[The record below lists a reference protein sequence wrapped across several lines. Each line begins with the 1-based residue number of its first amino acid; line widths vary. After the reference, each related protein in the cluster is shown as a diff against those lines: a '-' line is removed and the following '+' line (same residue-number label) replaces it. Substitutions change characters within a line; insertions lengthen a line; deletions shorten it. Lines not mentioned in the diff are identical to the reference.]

1 MKSYAL
7 ILLAIISLSQ
17 ASSSPIEVVKC
28 LIKSE
33 QLQKDVSKVVSA
45 ILSKDYMK
53 ILQTV
58 IEVFPTVYSEVTKCL
73 NQEIQLFSTMRT
85 LENKKPS
92 ECVSNCFKGCHH
104 LKKYFEYR
112 ICAGD
117 CIEKNCKDKK

>member
-73 NQEIQLFSTMRT
+73 NQEIQLFSTMR
-85 LENKKPS
+85 N
-92 ECVSNCFKGCHH
+92 
-104 LKKYFEYR
+104 
-112 ICAGD
+112 
-117 CIEKNCKDKK
+117 

>member
-112 ICAGD
+112 ICADD
-117 CIEKNCKDKK
+117 CIEKNCKENK

>member
-92 ECVSNCFKGCHH
+92 ECVSKCFRGCQH

-112 ICAGD
+112 VCADD
-117 CIEKNCKDKK
+117 CIEKTCKELK

>member
-112 ICAGD
+112 ICADD

>member
-1 MKSYAL
+1 MKSYVL

-112 ICAGD
+112 ICADD

>member
-1 MKSYAL
+1 MKSYVL

-17 ASSSPIEVVKC
+17 ASTSPIEVVKC

-33 QLQKDVSKVVSA
+33 QLQKDLSKVISA
-45 ILSKDYMK
+45 IATKDYIK
-53 ILQTV
+53 ILQAV

-73 NQEIQLFSTMRT
+73 NQEFQLFSTMRN

-92 ECVSNCFKGCHH
+92 ECVSKCFRGCQH

-112 ICAGD
+112 VCADD
-117 CIEKNCKDKK
+117 CIEKNCKENK